1 MIYYLFRG
9 KDEECQLVTD
19 NLTSTTVEY
28 LYLKYIRDNCLIM
41 VDGSLPH
48 GQNNE
53 ELINSI
59 INQIPSLD
67 YIIIDIAS
75 NPVNIERTLTEFN
88 GYNLK
93 KPFYILTGSFNYFN
107 KPHINPKVKFF
118 PFWVMWSNVQDKSLA
133 ISTKRYNL
141 SCLNGTPS
149 FHKRLLYIA
158 LSKQQYFL
166 DILFSFGSQKPSVY
180 YALEYDI
187 LMSKSEELEYS
198 KLPYPVVI
206 DTVDIV
212 DLSINQPAYQQA
224 YINIVTETTCKFQM
238 LSEKTFKPIR
248 AGQLF
253 ILLAPAGSIQ
263 FLRDIG
269 IDTFD
274 DIIDHSYDTV
284 EDIRVRIEL
293 LVTEISRLNL
303 LQLDSIYSIIKPRL
317 IQNAE
322 FLNSDKFR
330 DQFLPLT
337 FNDNQF

>member
-1 MIYYLFRG
+1 LIHYLFRG
-9 KDEECQLVTD
+9 KDEKCQLVTD

-28 LYLKYIRDNCLIM
+28 LYLKYINDDCLII
-41 VDGSLPH
+41 VDGSLPYN
-48 GQNNE
+48 QNNE
-53 ELINSI
+53 ELINSFI
-59 INQIPSLD
+59 DEIPNLK
-67 YIIIDIAS
+67 YIIVDIAG
-75 NPVNIERTLTEFN
+75 NPVNIEKTLNEFN
-88 GYNLK
+88 NYNLK
-93 KPFYILTGSFNYFN
+93 KPFYILTGNFDYFK
-107 KPHINPKVKFF
+107 KPQIDPKVKFF
-118 PFWVMWSNVQDKSLA
+118 PFWTVWSSIQNKNFSL
-133 ISTKRYNL
+133 SKKRYNL

-158 LSKQQYFL
+158 LSKEQYFS
-166 DILFSFGSQKPSVY
+166 DILFSFGSQKSNVY
-180 YALEYDI
+180 YAWGYDI
-187 LMSKSEELEYS
+187 LMEESEELEYS
-198 KLPYPVVI
+198 KLPYPVEI

-212 DLSINQPAYQQA
+212 DLSTNQPAYQQT
-224 YINIVTETTCKFQM
+224 YINIVTETTCKFPM

-253 ILLAPAGSIQ
+253 ILLAPVGSIQ

-284 EDIRVRIEL
+284 DDVRLRIKL
-293 LVTEISRLNL
+293 IVSEISRLNL
-303 LQLDSIYSIIKPRL
+303 LQLDNIYSIIKPRL

-337 FNDNQF
+337 FNEN